1 MKPHL
6 MVIDPGVHT
15 PEIDTF
21 NLIAAFS
28 PIPCTYHLP
37 ALFGFASFPQDFTY
51 VQGIIVLGS
60 AASVHD
66 RLPWQAALEEW
77 LRPAIDSDMPVLG
90 CCYGHQMLAYMFGG
104 DVGFIKETR
113 EKLKGVRRVNVVKN
127 RLWNSGERRLIVT
140 HAEAVLQLPAEF
152 ELLASSEDITIDGLI
167 HRSKPVF
174 GFQSHP
180 EATKVFLAGHEML
193 DEKTLSV
200 LSDGHALLRE
210 FVHMVAQRSHQK
222 S

>member
-6 MVIDPGVHT
+6 MVIDPGVYT

-21 NLIAAFS
+21 NLIASLS

-37 ALFGFASFPQDFTY
+37 AMFGFASFPHDFTD
-51 VQGIIVLGS
+51 VRGIIVLGS
-60 AASVHD
+60 AASVHE
-66 RLPWQAALEEW
+66 RLPWQLSLEDW
-77 LRPAIDSDMPVLG
+77 LRPALDKGVPVLG

-104 DVGFIKETR
+104 DVGYVNETR
-113 EKLKGVRRVNVVKN
+113 EKLKGVRRVNVVNN

-140 HAEAVLQLPAEF
+140 HAEVVLQLPAEF
-152 ELLASSEDITIDGLI
+152 EVLASSEDITIDGLI

-174 GFQSHP
+174 GFQSHL

-193 DEKTLSV
+193 DEKTSSA
-200 LSDGHALLRE
+200 LSDGHELLRR
-210 FVHMVAQRSHQK
+210 FVHMVAQSCHQK
-222 S
+222 I